1 MLNMAILIYLEN
13 QNNLLQR
20 GVRAEMGHMGAWIEF
35 KSEKIPSNKSKSFK
49 NRIAK
54 PESQATYKR
63 GL

>member
-1 MLNMAILIYLEN
+1 MLNMAILVYLEN

-49 NRIAK
+49 NRTAK
-54 PESQATYKR
+54 PE
-63 GL
+63 